1 VLVVQNQSQHV
12 GLYDKNVC
20 YEHIYCQD
28 ALPGFPVVGPS
39 VVVVVVDVVVF
50 VVALSSVT
58 DDVVVDVVAL
68 SGCNVV
74 FVELYDVVFV
84 DSVAVV
90 VISSLGSD
98 VVLDILS
105 AVVVTD
111 VVGVVSVVS
120 SLDCDVVESCLDTE
134 VSVVKLFA
142 VVAVSLPDL
151 AYVVG
156 CDKPCSSIGV
166 GGCVRSVVVSIPGD
180 SFVVCTLLVP
190 SVLDEV
196 VGVFGFENTLFLF
209 VSVVAS
215 FGLSVV
221 AFKAV
226 DPVFGFDNDFVVPK
240 TAS

>member
-12 GLYDKNVC
+12 GLYNKNVC

-39 VVVVVVDVVVF
+39 VVVVVDVVDVVV
-50 VVALSSVT
+50 VLSSVS

-68 SGCNVV
+68 SGSNVV
-74 FVELYDVVFV
+74 FVELSDVVFV
-84 DSVAVV
+84 DSFAVV

-111 VVGVVSVVS
+111 VVGVFDDVS
-120 SLDCDVVESCLDTE
+120 SLDCDVVKSFLDTE
-134 VSVVKLFA
+134 VIVVKLFA
-142 VVAVSLPDL
+142 AVAVSSPDF

-166 GGCVRSVVVSIPGD
+166 GGCVRSVVVSTPGD
-180 SFVVCTLLVP
+180 GLVVCTLLVT

-215 FGLSVV
+215 IGLSVV

>member
-1 VLVVQNQSQHV
+1 M
-12 GLYDKNVC
+12 
-20 YEHIYCQD
+20 HIYCQD
-28 ALPGFPVVGPS
+28 ALPGFLVVGPS
-39 VVVVVVDVVVF
+39 VVVVVVDVVD
-50 VVALSSVT
+50 VVVVLSSVT
-58 DDVVVDVVAL
+58 DDVVVDVVVAL
-68 SGCNVV
+68 SGSNVV
-74 FVELYDVVFV
+74 FVELSDAVFV
-84 DSVAVV
+84 DFFVVV

-111 VVGVVSVVS
+111 VVGLFGDVS
-120 SLDCDVVESCLDTE
+120 SLDCDVVESFLDTE
-134 VSVVKLFA
+134 VIVVKLVA
-142 VVAVSLPDL
+142 VVAVFSPDF

-180 SFVVCTLLVP
+180 GFVVCTLLVT

-209 VSVVAS
+209 VSVAMVIGS
-215 FGLSVV
+215 SV
-221 AFKAV
+221 V